1 MTDWFALPRGQTSL
15 SPMRFRLLFALLL
28 ALALMPAGGASLA
41 LAQQAPA
48 PNDKGEWIHPPQSVP
63 SPKPGSR
70 AKGKAGDDPTRNL
83 DFLFEALKIAP
94 DDTSAKAIEQRIW
107 TLWMISPSDTANL
120 LMGRVRRAVEAK
132 DTALAIKLLDAIV
145 TIRPDYVE
153 AWNRRATIHFMRK
166 DYGASLQDLMQVLK
180 LEPRHFGALSG
191 LGLIL
196 QEIGDERHA
205 LEAYRRAV
213 EVYPRLENIPDQ
225 VKKLQEKVE
234 GRDI

>member
-1 MTDWFALPRGQTSL
+1 
-15 SPMRFRLLFALLL
+15 MRFRLSFAVLA
-28 ALALMPAGGASLA
+28 ALALMPAGVS
-41 LAQQAPA
+41 AQQAPA
-48 PNDKGEWIHPPQSVP
+48 PDAKGEWIHPPQTVP
-63 SPKPGSR
+63 SPKTGPK
-70 AKGKAGDDPTRNL
+70 AKGKAEADPTHNL
-83 DFLFEALKIAP
+83 DFLFEALKVAP

-107 TLWMISPSDTANL
+107 MLWMISPSDTANL

-153 AWNRRATIHFMRK
+153 AWNRRATIHFMQK
-166 DYGASLQDLMQVLK
+166 DYGASLRDLMQVLK

-196 QEIGDERHA
+196 QEIGDDRHA

-213 EVYPRLENIPDQ
+213 EVYPRLDNIPDQ

>member
-1 MTDWFALPRGQTSL
+1 
-15 SPMRFRLLFALLL
+15 MRFRLFFAVLT
-28 ALALMPAGGASLA
+28 ALALMPAYAPAWVS
-41 LAQQAPA
+41 AQQAPA
-48 PNDKGEWIHPPQSVP
+48 PDAKGEWIHPPQTVP
-63 SPKPGSR
+63 SPKTK
-70 AKGKAGDDPTRNL
+70 AKGKAEADPTHNL
-83 DFLFEALKIAP
+83 DFLFEALKVAP
-94 DDTSAKAIEQRIW
+94 DDSSAKAIEQRIW

-132 DTALAIKLLDAIV
+132 DTALAIRLLDAIV
-145 TIRPDYVE
+145 AIRPDYVE
-153 AWNRRATIHFMRK
+153 AWNRRATIHFMQK
-166 DYGASLQDLMQVLK
+166 DYGASLQDLIQVLK

-196 QEIGDERHA
+196 QEIGDEKHA

>member
-1 MTDWFALPRGQTSL
+1 
-15 SPMRFRLLFALLL
+15 
-28 ALALMPAGGASLA
+28 
-41 LAQQAPA
+41 
-48 PNDKGEWIHPPQSVP
+48 VP
-63 SPKPGSR
+63 SPKTR
-70 AKGKAGDDPTRNL
+70 KGKAEDPTHNL

-107 TLWMISPSDTANL
+107 MLWMISPSDTANL

-145 TIRPDYVE
+145 AIRPDYVE